1 MRGEASSGPNNRYL
15 IVINIWQLDVAGS
28 FHYGIVGHSNTYR
41 KDLIMYPQI
50 TLHANKLDV
59 TLLKAALNDL
69 LDKVLNSGDTYHTAN
84 NVKDLLTQLD
94 EMEI

>member
-1 MRGEASSGPNNRYL
+1 
-15 IVINIWQLDVAGS
+15 
-28 FHYGIVGHSNTYR
+28 
-41 KDLIMYPQI
+41 MYPKI

-69 LDKVLNSGDTYHTAN
+69 LDKVLNSGDIYATASIIE
-84 NVKDLLTQLD
+84 DLLTQLD